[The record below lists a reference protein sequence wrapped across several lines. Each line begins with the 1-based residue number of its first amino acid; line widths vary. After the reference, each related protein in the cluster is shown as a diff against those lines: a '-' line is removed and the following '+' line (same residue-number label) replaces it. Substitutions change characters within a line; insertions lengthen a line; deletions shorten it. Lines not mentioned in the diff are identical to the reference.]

1 MLIIGWVI
9 LCTNAQCSTL
19 NIQCSRATE

>member
-9 LCTNAQCSTL
+9 LCTNAQ
-19 NIQCSRATE
+19 